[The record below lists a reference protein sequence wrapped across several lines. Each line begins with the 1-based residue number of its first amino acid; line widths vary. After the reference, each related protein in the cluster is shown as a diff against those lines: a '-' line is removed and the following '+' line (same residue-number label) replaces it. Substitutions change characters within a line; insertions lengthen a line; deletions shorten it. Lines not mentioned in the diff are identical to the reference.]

1 MIKKYGKKWWKTL
14 AVKIFAIYPES
25 DLNTVLSLCVLIT
38 QSLPHSS
45 IPDHVSLLL
54 HWSQTLPLCFPLLY
68 ATASPAFIHN
78 PAVALGK
85 EGACADNPANDFS
98 NIPPTICWYLRFHE
112 SNVILWLKANSFLL
126 KWGPEQEH

>member
-85 EGACADNPANDFS
+85 EGACAILQMISQIYLQLFVD
-98 NIPPTICWYLRFHE
+98 ICGSMNQMSFFDWRL
-112 SNVILWLKANSFLL
+112 ILSC
-126 KWGPEQEH
+126 